1 MSRINCH
8 SAFKH
13 YEMFHSRGGDV
24 INIGSNNTTIFNTG
38 AGFGGGSFWSGF
50 GYGLG
55 NGIGS
60 IFGGLFGGN
69 MGGFGNFGF
78 GMSPFGMGGF
88 GMSPFGFGN
97 IFGGGSSRVDSSS
110 DGKGKVKDKNEDKHA
125 ECKDP
130 DRKIINDLGSKV
142 KDTIGNKDTKPA
154 DVKALYEKIK
164 KAKTDSEK
172 EPNHT
177 ETDKKD
183 YENMLGTLK
192 NYAKEKGW
200 GDLDG
205 DNFGIDDKKIVDNS
219 EGKKPVQE
227 APAKKDNTIEN
238 AGNVKFDEKL
248 KSAGNDKDK
257 LLALIKDPSLTDAER
272 AKAKAKYAE
281 TFGYTNYDGKDTIN
295 KDNMKL
301 VTDTG
306 LGSKADI
313 TTYVDVKQKAGSHPT
328 EITMQ
333 TKNSKTKVTYEYVRV
348 VDGEYIYES
357 QSGKGQQYAL
367 QKNSNGYALV
377 EYSYHKGFDVPDVK

>member
-1 MSRINCH
+1 M
-8 SAFKH
+8 
-13 YEMFHSRGGDV
+13 
-24 INIGSNNTTIFNTG
+24 
-38 AGFGGGSFWSGF
+38 
-50 GYGLG
+50 
-55 NGIGS
+55 
-60 IFGGLFGGN
+60 
-69 MGGFGNFGF
+69 
-78 GMSPFGMGGF
+78 
-88 GMSPFGFGN
+88 
-97 IFGGGSSRVDSSS
+97 
-110 DGKGKVKDKNEDKHA
+110 
-125 ECKDP
+125 
-130 DRKIINDLGSKV
+130 